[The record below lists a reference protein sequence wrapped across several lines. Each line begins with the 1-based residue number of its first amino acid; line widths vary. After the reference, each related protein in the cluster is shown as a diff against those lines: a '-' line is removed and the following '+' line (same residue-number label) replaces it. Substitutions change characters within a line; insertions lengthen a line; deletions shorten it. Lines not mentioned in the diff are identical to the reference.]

1 MSADYGPAQWIPS
14 SHYWSG
20 RAGHQPQWI
29 IVHGTA
35 GGTSATGIAQY
46 FQTDDPPT
54 STHYIVGL
62 QGEVVQCVRD
72 SDSAWG
78 NGVVTT
84 GHDAWWSP
92 NLNPNFTTISIEHV
106 KPDTQNQSQLTQAQ
120 MEASFQLIESLCR
133 THNIPMRAADQNGGI
148 TSHASIDPVN
158 RSFCPGAY
166 PWTQLWAYLQGEDQ
180 HVGVPIGWRDD
191 GATLTAPN
199 GITVTLG
206 FRWYVLTNPWSSDN
220 WPLEAAHYEAIIDVT
235 SPQEGGGTVQHF
247 RRSILAWQQS
257 TNDVLDLWAGA
268 TSMTWQQ
275 RATTAEA
282 LNKNAKGAVM
292 GTNGAP
298 APVASPQ
305 QNGPARATPPLNY
318 MPPLGTPSALKQAG
332 APQAGVAQAA
342 GAIGGVVAMAATDPV
357 SQRVAGLEQQVQLLL
372 NGLTTNP
379 KTKKMAQQLEKE
391 FETAGSDLVKKV
403 PRSVL
408 SNPKS
413 FLRWLLMIVGILFS
427 DVAAW
432 AVSTFL
438 HHSTSLP
445 VPFLTLGTVLL
456 SGLVFVGTF
465 RAQPH

>member
-35 GGTSATGIAQY
+35 GGTSAEAIARY

-62 QGEVVQCVRD
+62 QGEVAQCVRD
-72 SDSAWG
+72 ADSAWG

-84 GHDAWWSP
+84 GHDVWWSP
-92 NLNPNFTTISIEHV
+92 QLNPNFVTISIEHV
-106 KPDTQNQSQLTQAQ
+106 KPDTQNRSQLTQAQ
-120 MEASFQLIESLCR
+120 KEASFRLIAHLCESYGIPKQAANQL
-133 THNIPMRAADQNGGI
+133 GGI

-158 RSFCPGAY
+158 RAFCPGAY
-166 PWTQLWAYLQGEDQ
+166 PWDELWAYLQGDEE
-180 HVGVPIGWRDD
+180 HVGVPMGWKDD
-191 GATLTAPN
+191 GSTLTAPN
-199 GITVTLG
+199 GKTVTLG
-206 FRWYVLTNPWSSDN
+206 FRWYVLTHPWSSDN
-220 WPLEAAHYEAIIDVT
+220 WPLEDAHFAAMIDVT
-235 SPQEGGGTVQHF
+235 NPQEGGGTVQHF
-247 RRSILAWQQS
+247 RKSILAWQQGTS
-257 TNDVLDLWAGA
+257 DILDLWSGA
-268 TSMTWQQ
+268 TSLAWQQ
-275 RATTAEA
+275 RATTAEQTVKSSLA
-282 LNKNAKGAVM
+282 TAMA
-292 GTNGAP
+292 
-298 APVASPQ
+298 ASVSTSAG
-305 QNGPARATPPLNY
+305 QNGPARATPPLDY
-318 MPPLGTPSALKQAG
+318 IPPLRTPSAVKQAG
-332 APQAGVAQAA
+332 AAT
-342 GAIGGVVAMAATDPV
+342 AIGGAVAMAVASDPM
-357 SQRVAGLEQQVQLLL
+357 SQRMAGLEQQVQLLI
-372 NGLTTNP
+372 NGLSTNP

-391 FETAGSDLVKKV
+391 FETAGSDLIKKV

-413 FLRWLLMIVGILFS
+413 FVRWLLMIVGIVFS

>member
-1 MSADYGPAQWIPS
+1 MSADYAPAQWIPS

-20 RAGHQPQWI
+20 RAGHQPKWI

-54 STHYIVGL
+54 STHYVVGL

-72 SDSAWG
+72 ADSAWG
-78 NGVVTT
+78 NGVVTA

-92 NLNPNFTTISIEHV
+92 QLNPNFVTISIEHV
-106 KPDTQNQSQLTQAQ
+106 KPDTQNRSQLTQAQ
-120 MEASFQLIESLCR
+120 MEASFRLIESLCDKYG
-133 THNIPMRAADQNGGI
+133 IPKRAADQNGGI

-166 PWTQLWAYLQGEDQ
+166 PWDQLWAYLQGEDL
-180 HVGVPIGWRDD
+180 HVGVPSGWKDD

-199 GITVTLG
+199 GIAVTLG
-206 FRWYVLTNPWSSDN
+206 FRWYVLTHPWASDN
-220 WPLEAAHYEAIIDVT
+220 WPIEAAHYEARIDVT
-235 SPQEGGGTVQHF
+235 NSQLGGGTQQHF
-247 RRSILAWQQS
+247 RRSILAWEQS
-257 TNDVLDLWAGA
+257 TNDVIDLWAGSNA
-268 TSMTWQQ
+268 LAWKQL
-275 RATTAEA
+275 ATTAQA
-282 LNKNAKGAVM
+282 QSSRM
-292 GTNGAP
+292 GVADPTSAASSATP
-298 APVASPQ
+298 AQ
-305 QNGPARATPPLNY
+305 QNEPARATPPIDY
-318 MPPLGTPSALKQAG
+318 MPPLRTPGAVKQAG
-332 APQAGVAQAA
+332 AQPA
-342 GAIGGVVAMAATDPV
+342 AIGAAVAVATAAAADPI
-357 SQRVAGLEQQVQLLL
+357 SQRMAGLEQQVQMLI
-372 NGLTTNP
+372 NGLSTNP
-379 KTKKMAQQLEKE
+379 KTKKVAQQLEKE
-391 FETAGSDLVKKV
+391 IESAGSDLVKKV

-413 FLRWLLMIVGILFS
+413 FVRWLLMIVGIIFS